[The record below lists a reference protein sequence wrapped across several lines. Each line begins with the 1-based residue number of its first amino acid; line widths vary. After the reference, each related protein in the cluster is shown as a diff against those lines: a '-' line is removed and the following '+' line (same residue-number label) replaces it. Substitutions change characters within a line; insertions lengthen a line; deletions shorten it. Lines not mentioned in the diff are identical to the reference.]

1 MSPVPR
7 QKEFFARPT
16 PTPGTVFVNDRV
28 CVQTEEEQR
37 VVFVHGIIFSHYPIE
52 DRTAEAYAMV
62 ALFETGYADQN
73 DIARCFGY
81 SARTLRRYQERL
93 KAGGL
98 SALARPEGRPAGIP
112 SGRKK
117 NHERNQTILRLKAKG
132 MSNRWIAGRLG
143 LSEKTVRKSL
153 RRLGWKS
160 DPEPDLPFLPKADS
174 QAKQAPV
181 SASKLIETP
190 PSAAEQPPD
199 KMPHRQTG
207 STAKSFD
214 TNPLDRSMDR
224 LLAAIGLL
232 DDALPVFAPTRSL
245 PRAGVLLAI
254 PALVASGLLSTAEK
268 IYGSLGPAFYGLR
281 TTLVAY
287 VLLALLRIPRPE
299 TLKEYPPGELG
310 RIVGLDRMPE
320 MKTLRRKLARLASL
334 KGSYRL
340 GREVARQ
347 RIAKRGKVLGFLY
360 IDGHV
365 RAYHG
370 KHKVPKAYVT
380 RMHLAAPATTD
391 YWVNDQR
398 GDPLFVVTADANAA
412 MTRMLTPVLREV
424 RELLGPRRHS
434 TVVFDRGGWSPKLFR
449 ELLAMGFDILTYR
462 KGRTRHIA
470 EKRFTRHKAKLDGR
484 PVEYLLHDQPV
495 RFLKGKLR
503 LRQVTRLTETGH
515 QTPIVTSR
523 WDLRAIVVAHRMFER
538 WRQEN
543 FFKYLRE
550 EYLIDALADYQVEP
564 DDPTRSIP
572 NPARKAV
579 VQEVYAARVHL
590 RKLRESY
597 GATAIDYIHGSIST
611 DPDFEIAEEKIRME
625 IEKATNR
632 IKKLKVRRDSLPAR
646 VTVADAQKGQEM
658 VKLSTERKH
667 LTNVLKMVAYQTES
681 DLVELIR
688 PHYSRVEDEGRT
700 FIQMA
705 LQDTADIEPAEDQ
718 LRITLAP
725 LSSPHRSR
733 VLEALCET
741 LNKTNTLFPGTRL
754 QMHYVLAPSC
764 LEAKSGQVTDN
775 PCQEF

>member
-1 MSPVPR
+1 MSPAPR

-16 PTPGTVFVNDRV
+16 STPGTVFVNDRV

-37 VVFVHGIIFSHYPIE
+37 VVFVHGIVFSHYPIE

-62 ALFETGYADQN
+62 TLFESGYADQN

-81 SARTLRRYQERL
+81 SVRTLRRYQEHL

-98 SALARPEGRPAGIP
+98 SALARPGGRPAGSS

-117 NHERNQTILRLKAKG
+117 KHERNQTILRLKTKG

-143 LSEKTVRKSL
+143 VDEKTVRKNL

-160 DPEPDLPFLPKADS
+160 DPEPDLLFFPKSDS
-174 QAKQAPV
+174 QAKELPV
-181 SASKLIETP
+181 SANKLIETSR
-190 PSAAEQPPD
+190 SAAEQPPD
-199 KMPHRQTG
+199 KMPQQQTN
-207 STAKSFD
+207 SAAKSLD

-224 LLAAIGLL
+224 LLAAMGLL
-232 DDALPVFAPTRSL
+232 DDALPVFASSRSL

-320 MKTLRRKLARLASL
+320 VKTLRRKLARLASL

-347 RIAKRGKVLGFLY
+347 RIAERGKLLGFLY

-370 KHKVPKAYVT
+370 KRKVPKAYVT

-398 GDPLFVVTADANAA
+398 GDPLFVVTAEANAA
-412 MTRMLTPVLREV
+412 MTKMLIPVLSEV
-424 RELLGPRRHS
+424 RELLGSRRHS
-434 TVVFDRGGWSPKLFR
+434 TVVFDRAGWSPGVFQ
-449 ELLAMGFDILTYR
+449 ELLTMGFDILTYR
-462 KGRTRHIA
+462 KGRIRHIA
-470 EKRFTRHKAKLDGR
+470 EKRFTLHKAKLDGR
-484 PVEYLLHDQPV
+484 PVEYLLHEQPV

-523 WDLRAIVVAHRMFER
+523 WELRAIVVAHRMFER

-564 DDPTRSIP
+564 DDPSRSVP
-572 NPARKAV
+572 NPARKAAV
-579 VQEVYAARVHL
+579 KEVHAARVHL

-597 GATAIDYIHGSIST
+597 GAAAIDHIHGPTSKDSG
-611 DPDFEIAEEKIRME
+611 FEIAEEKIRME
-625 IEKATNR
+625 IEKATNH
-632 IKKLKVRRDSLPAR
+632 IKKLKARRDSLPAR

-718 LRITLAP
+718 LRVTLAP

-741 LNKTNTLFPGTRL
+741 LNKTHTLFPGTRL
-754 QMHYVLAPSC
+754 QIRYVVAPSR

-775 PCQEF
+775 TCQEV

>member
-1 MSPVPR
+1 MSPAPR
-7 QKEFFARPT
+7 QTEFFARPT

-52 DRTAEAYAMV
+52 DRTAEAYVMV
-62 ALFETGYADQN
+62 TLFETGYADQN

-98 SALARPEGRPAGIP
+98 SALARPEGRPAGSP
-112 SGRKK
+112 SGGKK
-117 NHERNQTILRLKAKG
+117 KHERNQTILRLKAKG

-143 LSEKTVRKSL
+143 LSEKAVRKSL

-160 DPEPDLPFLPKADS
+160 DPELDLPFLSKADS

-190 PSAAEQPPD
+190 PSAAGQPPD
-199 KMPHRQTG
+199 KMPQPQTG

-299 TLKEYPPGELG
+299 TLKEYSPGDLG

-434 TVVFDRGGWSPKLFR
+434 TVVFDRGGWSPKLFQ

-462 KGRTRHIA
+462 KGRIRHIA
-470 EKRFTRHKAKLDGR
+470 EERFTRHKAKLDGR
-484 PVEYLLHDQPV
+484 PVEYLLNDQPV

-515 QTPIVTSR
+515 QTPIVTTR

-572 NPARKAV
+572 NPARKAA

-597 GATAIDYIHGSIST
+597 GARAIDYIQGSTST
-611 DPDFEIAEEKIRME
+611 DPDFEIAEEKIRLE
-625 IEKATNR
+625 IDKATNH
-632 IKKLKVRRDSLPAR
+632 IKKLKARHDSLPAR

-705 LQDTADIEPAEDQ
+705 LQNTADIEPTEDQ

-741 LNKTNTLFPGTRL
+741 LNKTNTPFPGTQL
-754 QMHYVLAPSC
+754 QMRYVVAGRTL
-764 LEAKSGQVTDN
+764 LT
-775 PCQEF
+775 

>member
-1 MSPVPR
+1 MHPAPN
-7 QKEFFARPT
+7 QKELFVRPT
-16 PTPGTVFVNDRV
+16 PSPGTVFVNDRV
-28 CVQTEEEQR
+28 SVQTEEKQR
-37 VVFVHGIIFSHYPIE
+37 VVLVQGVVFSHYSID
-52 DRTAEAYAMV
+52 DRSAEAYAMV
-62 ALFETGYADQN
+62 QLFEAGYAHQN

-81 SARTLRRYQERL
+81 SARALRRYQERL

-98 SALARPEGRPAGIP
+98 SALVRPGGRP
-112 SGRKK
+112 SGTASGHKK
-117 NHERNQTILRLKAKG
+117 IHARDRTILRLKAKG

-143 LSEKTVRKSL
+143 LSETAIRKSL
-153 RRLGWKS
+153 RRLGWNP
-160 DPEPDLPFLPKADS
+160 DPEPALLFLPKTVS
-174 QAKQAPV
+174 PAPP
-181 SASKLIETP
+181 STISGNPLIETP
-190 PSAAEQPPD
+190 PPAELTPAKKAA
-199 KMPHRQTG
+199 RQTD
-207 STAKSFD
+207 TPVKSLD
-214 TNPLDRSMDR
+214 ADPLDRSMDR
-224 LLAAIGLL
+224 LLAAMGLL
-232 DDALPVFAPTRSL
+232 HDALPVFAPTQNL

-334 KGSYRL
+334 KRSYRL

-347 RIAKRGKVLGFLY
+347 RIAERGKVLGFLY

-434 TVVFDRGGWSPKLFR
+434 TVVFDRGGWSPKLFQ
-449 ELLAMGFDILTYR
+449 ELLVMGFDILTYR

-470 EKRFTRHKAKLDGR
+470 EKRFTLHKAKLDGR

-523 WDLRAIVVAHRMFER
+523 WELRTIVVAHRMFER

-572 NPARKAV
+572 NPARKAAV
-579 VQEVYAARVHL
+579 KEVYAARVHL

-597 GATAIDYIHGSIST
+597 GATAIDYIHGSTST

-625 IEKATNR
+625 IDKATSH
-632 IKKLKVRRDSLPAR
+632 IKKLKARRDSLPAR
-646 VTVADAQKGQEM
+646 VTVADAPKGQEM
-658 VKLSTERKH
+658 VKPSTERKH

-688 PHYSRVEDEGRT
+688 PHYNRVEDEGRT

-705 LQDTADIEPAEDQ
+705 LQNTADIEPTDDQ

-733 VLEALCET
+733 VLESLCDD

-754 QMHYVLAPSC
+754 QMRYVVRPSR
-764 LEAKSGQVTDN
+764 LEVKSGQVTDQ
-775 PCQEF
+775 PCQEL

>member
-1 MSPVPR
+1 MSPAPR

-52 DRTAEAYAMV
+52 DRTAEAYVMV
-62 ALFETGYADQN
+62 TLFETGYADQN

-98 SALARPEGRPAGIP
+98 SALARPEGRPAGSP

-181 SASKLIETP
+181 SASKLLETP
-190 PSAAEQPPD
+190 LSAAEQPSD
-199 KMPHRQTG
+199 KMPQRQTG

-320 MKTLRRKLARLASL
+320 MKTLRRKLSRLASL

-412 MTRMLTPVLREV
+412 MTRMLTPVIREV

-434 TVVFDRGGWSPKLFR
+434 TVVFDRGGWSPKLFQ

-572 NPARKAV
+572 NPARKAA

-597 GATAIDYIHGSIST
+597 GATAIDYIHGSTST

-625 IEKATNR
+625 IDKATNH
-632 IKKLKVRRDSLPAR
+632 IKKLKARRDSLPAR

-754 QMHYVLAPSC
+754 QMRYVVAPSC
-764 LEAKSGQVTDN
+764 LEAKSGQVIDN

>member
-1 MSPVPR
+1 MSPAPP
-7 QKEFFARPT
+7 QKELFARPT

-37 VVFVHGIIFSHYPIE
+37 VVFVHGIVFSHYPIE

-62 ALFETGYADQN
+62 TLFESGYADQN

-81 SARTLRRYQERL
+81 SVRTLRRYQEHL

-98 SALARPEGRPAGIP
+98 SALARPGGRPAGSS

-117 NHERNQTILRLKAKG
+117 KHERNQTILRLKTKG

-143 LSEKTVRKSL
+143 VDEKTVRKNL

-160 DPEPDLPFLPKADS
+160 DPEPDLLFFPKSDS
-174 QAKQAPV
+174 QAKQVPV
-181 SASKLIETP
+181 SANKLIETSR
-190 PSAAEQPPD
+190 SAAEQPPD
-199 KMPHRQTG
+199 KMPQQQTD
-207 STAKSFD
+207 SAAKSFD

-224 LLAAIGLL
+224 LLAAMGLL
-232 DDALPVFAPTRSL
+232 DDALPVFAPSRSL

-320 MKTLRRKLARLASL
+320 VKTLRRKLARLASL

-347 RIAKRGKVLGFLY
+347 RIAERGKVLGFLY

-370 KHKVPKAYVT
+370 KRKVPKAYVT
-380 RMHLAAPATTD
+380 RMHLAAPASTD

-398 GDPLFVVTADANAA
+398 GDPLFVVTAEANAA
-412 MTRMLTPVLREV
+412 MTKMLIPVLSEI
-424 RELLGPRRHS
+424 RELLGSRRHS
-434 TVVFDRGGWSPKLFR
+434 TVVFDRAGWSPGVFQ
-449 ELLAMGFDILTYR
+449 ELLAMDFDILTYR
-462 KGRTRHIA
+462 KGRIRHIA
-470 EKRFTRHKAKLDGR
+470 EKRFTLHKAKLDGR
-484 PVEYLLHDQPV
+484 PVEYLLNDQPV

-523 WDLRAIVVAHRMFER
+523 WELRAIVVAHRMFER

-564 DDPTRSIP
+564 DDPSRSVP
-572 NPARKAV
+572 NPARKAAV
-579 VQEVYAARVHL
+579 KEVHAARVHL

-597 GATAIDYIHGSIST
+597 GAAAIDYIHGPTSKDSG
-611 DPDFEIAEEKIRME
+611 FEIAEEKIRME
-625 IEKATNR
+625 IEKATNH
-632 IKKLKVRRDSLPAR
+632 IKRLQARRDSFPAR
-646 VTVADAQKGQEM
+646 MTVADAQKGQEM

-667 LTNVLKMVAYQTES
+667 LTNVLKMVAYQSES

-688 PHYSRVEDEGRT
+688 PHYNRVEDEGRT

-705 LQDTADIEPAEDQ
+705 LQDTADIEPMNHR
-718 LRITLAP
+718 LRIKLAP
-725 LSSPHRSR
+725 LSSTHRSR
-733 VLEALCET
+733 VLESLCVALNET
-741 LNKTNTLFPGTRL
+741 KTLFPGTRL
-754 QMHYVLAPSC
+754 QMHYVVAPLC
-764 LEAKSGQVTDN
+764 
-775 PCQEF
+775 F

>member
-1 MSPVPR
+1 MSPAPP
-7 QKEFFARPT
+7 QKELFARPT
-16 PTPGTVFVNDRV
+16 PTPSTVFVNDRV

-37 VVFVHGIIFSHYPIE
+37 VVFVHGIVFSHYPIE

-62 ALFETGYADQN
+62 TLFESGYADQN

-81 SARTLRRYQERL
+81 SVRTLRRYQEHL

-98 SALARPEGRPAGIP
+98 SALARPGGRPAGSS
-112 SGRKK
+112 SGRKRK
-117 NHERNQTILRLKAKG
+117 HERNQTILRLKTKG

-143 LSEKTVRKSL
+143 VDEKTVRKNL

-160 DPEPDLPFLPKADS
+160 DPEPDLLFFPKSDS
-174 QAKQAPV
+174 QAKQLPV
-181 SASKLIETP
+181 SANKLIETSR
-190 PSAAEQPPD
+190 SAAEQPPD
-199 KMPHRQTG
+199 KMPQQQTN
-207 STAKSFD
+207 STAKSLD

-224 LLAAIGLL
+224 LLAAMGLL
-232 DDALPVFAPTRSL
+232 DDALPVFAPSRSL

-320 MKTLRRKLARLASL
+320 VKTLRRKLARLASL

-347 RIAKRGKVLGFLY
+347 RIAERGKVLGFLY

-370 KHKVPKAYVT
+370 KRKVPKAYVT

-398 GDPLFVVTADANAA
+398 GDPLFVVTAEANAA
-412 MTRMLTPVLREV
+412 MTKMLIPVLSEV
-424 RELLGPRRHS
+424 RELLGSRRHS
-434 TVVFDRGGWSPKLFR
+434 TVVFDRAGWSPGVFQ

-462 KGRTRHIA
+462 KGRIRHIA
-470 EKRFTRHKAKLDGR
+470 EKRFTLHKAKLDGR

-523 WDLRAIVVAHRMFER
+523 WELRAIVVAHRMFER

-550 EYLIDALADYQVEP
+550 EYLIDALADYQFEP
-564 DDPTRSIP
+564 DDPTRSVP
-572 NPARKAV
+572 NPARKAAV
-579 VQEVYAARVHL
+579 KEVHAARVHL

-597 GATAIDYIHGSIST
+597 GAAAIDYIHGPTSKDSG
-611 DPDFEIAEEKIRME
+611 FEIAEEKIRME
-625 IEKATNR
+625 IEKATNH
-632 IKKLKVRRDSLPAR
+632 IKRLQARRDSLPAR
-646 VTVADAQKGQEM
+646 MTVADAQKGQET

-667 LTNVLKMVAYQTES
+667 LTNVLKMVAYQSES

-688 PHYSRVEDEGRT
+688 PHYNRVEDEGRT

-705 LQDTADIEPAEDQ
+705 LQDTADIEPMNDR
-718 LRITLAP
+718 LRIKLAP
-725 LSSPHRSR
+725 LSSTHRSR
-733 VLEALCET
+733 VLESLCVA
-741 LNKTNTLFPGTRL
+741 LNKTKTLFPGTRL
-754 QMHYVLAPSC
+754 QMHYVVAPPGC
-764 LEAKSGQVTDN
+764 
-775 PCQEF
+775 